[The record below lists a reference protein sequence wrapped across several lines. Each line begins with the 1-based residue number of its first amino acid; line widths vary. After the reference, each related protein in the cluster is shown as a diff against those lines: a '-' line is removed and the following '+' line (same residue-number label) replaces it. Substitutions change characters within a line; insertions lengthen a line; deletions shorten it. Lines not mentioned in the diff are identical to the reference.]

1 MGFYG
6 GNYKKRATVGE
17 LKLKAEKSLK
27 KLKKKNP
34 DDIRPVIIE
43 GTKIAKCW
51 WGKAWNDN
59 LERYSDYENRIGRG
73 KSYLKNGMVLDLRI
87 KEGEAEAIVQGSRVK
102 PYDVGIYIEPL
113 KKEIWESIVKD
124 CQGRIESLQE
134 LIEGKFPKELSEL
147 LTAKGRGLFPAP
159 DEIDFHCTC
168 PDWADMCKHVA
179 AVLYGIGTRIDNNP
193 ELLFTLRGVNIDE
206 LISKTIEKKSEE
218 LLKKSTKKSKRA
230 IVDEAVSD
238 IFGIDIDGN

>member
-1 MGFYG
+1 M
-6 GNYKKRATVGE
+6 
-17 LKLKAEKSLK
+17 
-27 KLKKKNP
+27 
-34 DDIRPVIIE
+34 
-43 GTKIAKCW
+43 
-51 WGKAWNDN
+51 
-59 LERYSDYENRIGRG
+59 
-73 KSYLKNGMVLDLRI
+73 KNGMVLDLRI

-113 KKEIWESIVKD
+113 KKEILESIVKD

-147 LTAKGRGLFPAP
+147 LTAKGKGLFPAP
-159 DEIDFHCTC
+159 YEIDFHCTC

-206 LISKTIEKKSEE
+206 LISKSVEKKSKE
-218 LLKKSTKKSKRA
+218 LLEKSTKKSKRA
-230 IVDEAVSD
+230 IVDEDVSA
-238 IFGIDIDGN
+238 IFGIDVDED